1 MQIVFPIFGG
11 VVLAAAVA
19 GVVEIIRGLRSKRNG
34 TLWFGIL
41 LAAPLF
47 LTVII
52 NLVVVTF
59 FAGFR

>member
-1 MQIVFPIFGG
+1 MQIVFPILGG

-19 GVVEIIRGLRSKRNG
+19 GVVEIIRGIRNKKNS

-41 LAAPLF
+41 LAAPL
-47 LTVII
+47 LLMVIL
-52 NLVVVTF
+52 NFVVVTF